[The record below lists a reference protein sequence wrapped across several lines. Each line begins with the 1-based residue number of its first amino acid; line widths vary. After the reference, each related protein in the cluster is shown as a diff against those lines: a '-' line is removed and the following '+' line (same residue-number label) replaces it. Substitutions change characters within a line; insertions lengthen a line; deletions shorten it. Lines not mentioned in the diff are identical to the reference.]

1 MKIKTNI
8 IVIMPVLFL
17 IYITPA
23 QANKDALAR
32 AQYMIR
38 QINAELNQLKSSNQ
52 KIKSDMK
59 SLESEHKSLKK
70 KYAKLEKK
78 SNKNKNV
85 LSGRVVEVKQA
96 YSDEINFH
104 NETRK
109 RLQRVES
116 DNKRLADIGSENQQ
130 RLNMC
135 IGNNHKLYDVNI
147 EILAKYENKGVWDSL
162 SQAEPFS
169 NLTQV
174 EIENLVDDY
183 QYHMD
188 DLRVQAQM

>member
-1 MKIKTNI
+1 MKINI
-8 IVIMPVLFL
+8 KVITILAVLFL
-17 IYITPA
+17 TYITPA

-38 QINAELNQLKSSNQ
+38 QINAELNQLKTLNQ
-52 KIKSDMK
+52 RMKSDMQ
-59 SLESEHKSLKK
+59 SLENKYKSLKK
-70 KYAKLEKK
+70 KYSKLDNK
-78 SNKNKNV
+78 SKKNKNI
-85 LSGRVVEVKQA
+85 LSGRVVEIKQA
-96 YSDEINFH
+96 YSAEVSSH

-109 RLQRVES
+109 RLQLVES
-116 DNKRLADIGSENQQ
+116 NNKHLSDVGSENQQ

-135 IGNNHKLYDVNI
+135 IGNNHKLYDINI
-147 EILAKYENKGVWDSL
+147 EILTKYENKGVWDSL

-188 DLRVQAQM
+188 DIRVQAQM

>member
-1 MKIKTNI
+1 MKKNMKVAVFIS
-8 IVIMPVLFL
+8 VLFF
-17 IYITPA
+17 INIVPV

-38 QINAELNQLKSSNQ
+38 QINAELNQLKSSNN
-52 KIKSDMK
+52 KIKEDML
-59 SLESEHKSLKK
+59 SLDKEYKKLKI
-70 KYAKLEKK
+70 KYTKLERI

-85 LSGRVVEVKQA
+85 MSGKYTEIKNK
-96 YSDEINFH
+96 YSMEIDSH
-104 NETRK
+104 NETRR
-109 RLQRVES
+109 RLQEKFS
-116 DNKRLADIGSENQQ
+116 ENKHLVDIGSKKNNM
-130 RLNMC
+130 LDMC
-135 IGNNHKLYDVNI
+135 IANNHSLYDINI
-147 EILAKYENKGVWDSL
+147 EILTKYENKGVWDSL

-174 EIENLVDDY
+174 EIENMVDDY